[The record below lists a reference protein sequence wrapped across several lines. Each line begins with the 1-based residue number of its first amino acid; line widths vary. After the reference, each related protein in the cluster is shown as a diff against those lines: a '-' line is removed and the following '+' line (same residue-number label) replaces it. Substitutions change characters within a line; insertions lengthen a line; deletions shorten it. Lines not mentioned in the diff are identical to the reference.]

1 VQAMDKV
8 KQNISQ
14 NQIIMICKGTNDKKF
29 KYKMEQISKLTNLSE
44 LRGIFAKWNK
54 QNID

>member
-1 VQAMDKV
+1 MDKV